1 MFLAGLVA
9 FTAGST
15 WAAFSGSVGMLI
27 AARASMGIGGA
38 MMMPATLS
46 IITDMFRDPA
56 ERQRAIGIWAGTTG
70 VGIALGP
77 IVGGLLLARFWWGSV
92 FLINVPIAVLGVA
105 CALRL
110 VPDF

>member
-1 MFLAGLVA
+1 
-9 FTAGST
+9 
-15 WAAFSGSVGMLI
+15 MLI

-77 IVGGLLLARFWWGSV
+77 IVGG
-92 FLINVPIAVLGVA
+92 
-105 CALRL
+105 
-110 VPDF
+110 

>member
-1 MFLAGLVA
+1 
-9 FTAGST
+9 
-15 WAAFSGSVGMLI
+15 
-27 AARASMGIGGA
+27 

-56 ERQRAIGIWAGTTG
+56 EHQRAIGIWAGTTG

-110 VPDF
+110 VPDFKNPAALAPDLAGALLSIAGLGLVL